1 MKKEPIRFTAAGD
14 ILITKKIPREND
26 GIAEISRYIKRGDI
40 RMANLETTVTDGT
53 CFASAFSGGTWLTVD
68 KSCLLDIKRYGFNM
82 LGLANNHSM
91 DYSYEGLNMTID
103 NVNKAGFFY
112 AGSGKNLYEAARP
125 AMIETKNGRV
135 GVIDICSTF
144 ENAARA
150 GSQTPR
156 IPGRPGLNALRTH
169 NLYKITKE
177 HAAYLEE
184 INKNTGLNSL
194 REKHRAQGF
203 IPSLAENRMEF
214 GTMEFTIVDSNEQ
227 EGRWSYSDKRDVE
240 RTLNGIK
247 EALYTCEAV
256 VIMIHSHEIKADQ
269 EYEADYFM
277 EEFAHACIDA
287 GACAVVGSG
296 THQMKGIEFYK
307 DCPIFYCLGNFIFEN

>member
-14 ILITKKIPREND
+14 ILIKKKIPREND

-103 NVNKAGFFY
+103 NVKKAGFFY

-227 EGRWSYSDKRDVE
+227 EG
-240 RTLNGIK
+240 
-247 EALYTCEAV
+247 
-256 VIMIHSHEIKADQ
+256 
-269 EYEADYFM
+269 
-277 EEFAHACIDA
+277 
-287 GACAVVGSG
+287 
-296 THQMKGIEFYK
+296 
-307 DCPIFYCLGNFIFEN
+307 